1 MVKWNAFLSGLCGF
15 VVALGLVAATA
26 RADVT
31 TERGA
36 SILAF
41 PKVLADGTADTII
54 QIANVSNS
62 MVYARCFYLNAQLV
76 DPTFPEGLKNPPLC
90 QETDFTIWL
99 TKQQPTQWRV
109 STGRVVDPTDSC
121 FEDN

>member
-1 MVKWNAFLSGLCGF
+1 MRTVKWNAFLSGLC
-15 VVALGLVAATA
+15 VLAAALGFWAAGA

-54 QIANVSNS
+54 QIANTSNI
-62 MVYARCFYLNAQLV
+62 MVHARCYYVNAALR
-76 DPTFPEGLKNPPLC
+76 DPE
-90 QETDFTIWL
+90 
-99 TKQQPTQWRV
+99 
-109 STGRVVDPTDSC
+109 
-121 FEDN
+121 